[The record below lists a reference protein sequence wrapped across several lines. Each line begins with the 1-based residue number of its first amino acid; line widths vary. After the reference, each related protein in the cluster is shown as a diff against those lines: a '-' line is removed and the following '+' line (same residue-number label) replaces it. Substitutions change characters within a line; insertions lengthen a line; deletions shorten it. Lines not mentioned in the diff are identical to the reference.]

1 MSNYTEMLPYLEH
14 SDYNH
19 HFWNAMRGKRDSYDH
34 MSKGRNIAIG
44 SYAMA
49 PVSDDKYMKALAKE
63 SLFRQIATTIKA
75 YGSGFRINLDLS
87 AIVRE
92 YVVPA

>member
-49 PVSDDKYMKALAKE
+49 PSVMTS
-63 SLFRQIATTIKA
+63 T
-75 YGSGFRINLDLS
+75 
-87 AIVRE
+87 
-92 YVVPA
+92 